1 MTPADF
7 ARKLQASI
15 YVQMKQAK
23 VDGIV
28 THWTEHENVFS
39 ISVANGKVL
48 KIRCYLGDD
57 KLCALVDV
65 EYTSGR
71 MATWQLYHRRKR
83 DTTVNPEVTDA
94 LGIRLKFSDLVE

>member
-39 ISVANGKVL
+39 MSVANGKVL
-48 KIRCYLGDD
+48 KIRCYQGDD

>member
-1 MTPADF
+1 MTPAEF
-7 ARKLQASI
+7 ARRLQASV
-15 YVQMKQAK
+15 YVQMQQAK
-23 VDGIV
+23 VADIT

-39 ISVANGKVL
+39 MSVANGKVL

-71 MATWQLYHRRKR
+71 MATWQLYHGRKR
-83 DTTVNPEVTDA
+83 DPLVNPEVTDA
-94 LGIRLKFSDLVE
+94 LGLRLKFSDLVE